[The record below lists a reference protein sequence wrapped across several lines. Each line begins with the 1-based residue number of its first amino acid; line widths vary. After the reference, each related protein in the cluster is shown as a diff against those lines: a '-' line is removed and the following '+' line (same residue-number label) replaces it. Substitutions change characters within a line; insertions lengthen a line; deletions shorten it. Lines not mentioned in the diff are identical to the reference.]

1 MAAGSVVSFRL
12 PVGELLRLENDR
24 AQGVRVGRFRLA
36 ELLDSIFH
44 RFGNFSGLPERGCV
58 FTVSSKYEPVSVTT
72 VTRFSDPDHQPPP
85 QPSAGLHALTFLA
98 ISHTMSSNAS
108 DDDLHRV
115 LVSADQQKWLA
126 VRTRIALVPPKSPAC
141 HQCPAVFTFQ
151 PRA

>member
-44 RFGNFSGLPERGCV
+44 RFGNFSGLPERDCV

-72 VTRFSDPDHQPPP
+72 VTRFSDPDHRPHLPRCAAHRTAAASTEERQ
-85 QPSAGLHALTFLA
+85 STG
-98 ISHTMSSNAS
+98 SGCTM
-108 DDDLHRV
+108 RFK
-115 LVSADQQKWLA
+115 Q
-126 VRTRIALVPPKSPAC
+126 T
-141 HQCPAVFTFQ
+141 
-151 PRA
+151 